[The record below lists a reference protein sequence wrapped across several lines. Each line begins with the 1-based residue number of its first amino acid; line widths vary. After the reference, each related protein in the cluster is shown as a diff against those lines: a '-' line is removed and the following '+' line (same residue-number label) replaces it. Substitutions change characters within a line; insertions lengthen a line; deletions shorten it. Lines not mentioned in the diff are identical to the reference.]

1 MPDGPTGLLLL
12 IVFLIRNPHEQI
24 KNNLKN

>member
-12 IVFLIRNPHEQI
+12 IVLLIRNPHEQI